1 MGLFCCWKKKKKRGK
16 LENHPTYEN
25 QDKNDY
31 VPVMVK
37 ENEPPA
43 ISPHNPDPS
52 AISPHNTDPPA
63 ISPHNTDPSAISPH
77 NTDPSAISP
86 HNTDPPAISPHN
98 TDPSAPLLIDLKPQT
113 DNLLNDHLLNDQRET
128 EHESLSQTVVFNRPI
143 YENPQLRNFTQN
155 NDLPQPRNPS
165 RVMIKKTTLWFDFF
179 KTLNYLNKHD
189 S

>member
-1 MGLFCCWKKKKKRGK
+1 
-16 LENHPTYEN
+16 
-25 QDKNDY
+25 
-31 VPVMVK
+31 MVK

-52 AISPHNTDPPA
+52 
-63 ISPHNTDPSAISPH
+63 
-77 NTDPSAISP
+77 
-86 HNTDPPAISPHN
+86 AISPHN